1 MENELSDPDKKTNL
15 PPEEMKAVGESN
27 SSVSGI
33 LNAFKTNAAFSIYSP
48 LNRFV
53 AKQTLL
59 IKLSPGQSAE
69 TFLKIQKHQEWAL
82 AKLKTLG
89 GSDRF
94 VP

>member
-1 MENELSDPDKKTNL
+1 MENELSDPDKKINL
-15 PPEEMKAVGESN
+15 PAEEMKAGDESN
-27 SSVSGI
+27 LSVSGN
-33 LNAFKTNAAFSIYSP
+33 LKAFKTNAAFTIYSP
-48 LNRFV
+48 LNRFA

-82 AKLKTLG
+82 AKLKTFR